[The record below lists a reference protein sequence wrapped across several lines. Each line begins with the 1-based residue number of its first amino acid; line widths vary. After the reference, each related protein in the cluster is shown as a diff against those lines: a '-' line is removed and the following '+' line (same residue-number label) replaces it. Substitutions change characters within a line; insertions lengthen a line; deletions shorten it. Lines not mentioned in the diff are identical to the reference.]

1 MSYNDDILSKQ
12 NLKISDIVKIS
23 RSHILSCRYKQQ
35 PYIYT
40 DDNGR
45 DLDHGKAV
53 LETEEQCCAYMA
65 AYGIMHYKKVLR
77 ALDDKEF
84 PFDMLSDGFEIF
96 DWGCGQGIGTL
107 AIIDIL
113 QKKGISDK
121 LHKITLEEPSDIA
134 RSRAILHIRQTLGN
148 ENVCIAET
156 AKYLPSDSA
165 ETGNCITEINVEQ
178 PCAIHVF
185 SNILDIGSVSL
196 KGVSRL
202 ITSSGQKHIVLC
214 IGPAKLEEARIKSFK
229 SYFLPNKIT
238 VFTDFNETNFG
249 KHSNNRPY
257 GCLINSFSY
266 SLANKQEIIH
276 QYKYFA
282 PIQYFASYSE
292 TTLDPTDNAFE
303 VLAPFDLTA
312 HKYLCPIY
320 AVISNL
326 ISRGCPTWASKKV
339 FDYIVTLP
347 DSQRQ
352 QNLRAVARI
361 QKTLIEALISKRL
374 NAEKAHWNI
383 LILEDD
389 SSVAELAVADFYE
402 LYHNLIAMTVEYDSL
417 ELPSYSV
424 HTKRD
429 ADTSRKYDIILD
441 VSILQYCDTTNVSFP
456 KFNALNDC
464 YFIIRSSKSIFS
476 NRTIYT
482 TQRIKY
488 KPLTYKDTHGNY
500 AIIEQTARHLRYF
513 LNLIFRKEDFRPGQL
528 PILSR
533 ALSLNNVIGLLP
545 TGGGKSLTYQLAAML
560 QPGVTIVV
568 DPLKSLMKDQVD
580 GLLRAGIDAVTFI
593 NSELSSREKAN
604 RAKQLTES
612 KIQIIFLSPERLSVY
627 GFRETLRSMRESDVY
642 FAYGVIDEVH
652 CVSEWGHDFRL
663 AYLHLG
669 RNLYNYALPKES
681 PGGEDNHIS
690 LFGLTATASFDV
702 LADVERELSGQRSYK
717 LDEEATVRFEN
728 TNRLELQYLVLP
740 IDGEKANSRF
750 DIGQIKEDA
759 ILETIQAATSKLVE
773 IQQAPNLKRIR
784 DRFIERENITDEN
797 KIADIQKCNLS
808 IDINNRWYESTQD
821 PSACIVFCPYASDN
835 VKVHLSPFSV
845 ATKLSSFGINH
856 ISTFKGGDNS
866 SCQDEFLSDKSNIM
880 VATKAFGMGIDK
892 PNVRLTIHTN
902 FPSSLESF
910 VQEAGRAGRD
920 RKTALATIMYCP
932 REFSTQDPRTSYQVY
947 HSADYQT
954 NLYFYKQNFLGKE
967 FEVYVMNLLMTN
979 IDVIISNEECKTP
992 NNIDADDTVTIKK
1005 ATRGITQF
1013 IKKYPAGTVLTY
1025 YIDYSSA
1032 GKDNILDRL
1041 NESLISCHLPVFETI
1056 KSDSLKIP
1064 HKGKY
1069 VNVYGKT
1076 SYKDA
1081 IQKAIYRMCV
1091 IGLIEDF
1098 TEDYVNH
1105 CFRITT
1111 RCQEDS
1117 VYLDNLRF
1125 YYRKYYSEE
1134 RANEIIQQVQE
1145 QAKSEGTILACLKNI
1160 TSFVYRNIA
1169 DKRARGISDIEQFC
1183 NQAVSSNKDWK
1194 DTNEDLKDFIYYYFN
1209 SKYAREGFTTYDSI
1223 AKSDIPYSLKD
1234 DTNIDLHSQAEIT
1247 DFALVKKYMR
1257 VVKPEIV
1264 NNDSQIDNVK
1274 HLHGAIRLIR
1284 RALPEMNPVLNLLNI
1299 FCILFLGQQDNELL
1313 EEELLHDYNEVVD
1326 LYTASNKTYLIRNF
1340 KNLLEESGAISE
1352 DSTDYFM
1359 KLNSL
1364 IQLRTHLKNIQ
1375 ELSNTYLL

>member
-1 MSYNDDILSKQ
+1 MSYKDDILSKQ
-12 NLKISDIVKIS
+12 HLTISDIVNIS
-23 RSHILSCRYKQQ
+23 RQHLLNNYNYTERPYRY
-35 PYIYT
+35 I
-40 DDNGR
+40 G
-45 DLDHGKAV
+45 LDHGKAV
-53 LETEEQCCAYMA
+53 LETEGQCCAYMA
-65 AYGIMHYKKVLR
+65 AYGIMHYKKALR
-77 ALDDKEF
+77 ALDDNEF
-84 PFDMLSDGFEIF
+84 PFELLYDGFEIY

-107 AIIDIL
+107 AIIDKL
-113 QKKGISDK
+113 RDKGLIDK
-121 LHKITLEEPSDIA
+121 LHKITLEEPSNIA
-134 RSRAILHIRQTLGN
+134 RGRAILHIRQMLRD
-148 ENVCIAET
+148 EDVCIKET
-156 AKYLPSDSA
+156 AKYLPSDNA
-165 ETGNCITEINVEQ
+165 DTGNCITEITVEH

-196 KGVSRL
+196 KGVSEL
-202 ITSSGQKHIVLC
+202 ITSSGREHIVLC
-214 IGPAKLEEARIKSFK
+214 IGPAKLEETRIKSFK
-229 SYFLPNKIT
+229 DYFLPTKIKI
-238 VFTDFNETNFG
+238 FTDFNETKFG
-249 KHSNNRPY
+249 KHNDSGNFY

-266 SLANKQEIIH
+266 SLGNEQEVTH
-276 QYKYFA
+276 NYKYFA
-282 PIQYFASYSE
+282 PVQFFASYSE
-292 TTLDPTDNAFE
+292 AASTLIDNAFE

-312 HKYLCPIY
+312 DKVLHPVY

-339 FDYIVTLP
+339 LDHIASLP
-347 DSQRQ
+347 DDQKET
-352 QNLRAVARI
+352 NLHAVARI

-374 NAEKAHWNI
+374 ITEKDHWDI

-402 LYHNLIAMTVEYDSL
+402 LYHNLIAITIEYDSL
-417 ELPSYSV
+417 KLPSYSV
-424 HTKRD
+424 YTKRN
-429 ADTSRKYDIILD
+429 ADTSRKYDIIFD
-441 VSILQYCDTTNVSFP
+441 VSIRQYCDTTNVSFS
-456 KFNALNDC
+456 KFNVLNDC
-464 YFIIRSSKSIFS
+464 YFIMRSSKSVFS
-476 NRTIYT
+476 NRAIYT

-488 KPLTYKDTHGNY
+488 KPLTHKDTHGNY
-500 AIIEQTARHLRYF
+500 AIIEQNARHLRYF

-580 GLLRAGIDAVTFI
+580 GLRRAGIDAVTFI

-612 KIQIIFLSPERLSVY
+612 KFQIIFLSPERLSVY

-681 PGGEDNHIS
+681 TKGEDNHIS

-702 LADVERELSGQRSYK
+702 LADVERELSGQRAYK
-717 LDEEATVRFEN
+717 FDEEVTVRFEN

-740 IDGEKANSRF
+740 IDGGKANSRF

-773 IQQAPNLKRIR
+773 IQQAANLKRIR

-835 VKVHLSPFSV
+835 VKVRLTPFSV

-866 SCQDEFLSDKSNIM
+866 SSQDEFLSGKSNIM

-920 RKTALATIMYCP
+920 GKAALATIMYCP
-932 REFSTQDPRTSYQVY
+932 RDFPELDPRTNSWVNN
-947 HSADYQT
+947 SADYLT
-954 NLYFYKQNFLGKE
+954 NRYFYKQNFLGEE
-967 FEVYVMNLLMTN
+967 FEVYVMKLLMTN
-979 IDVIISNEECKTP
+979 IDVIISNEECKTS
-992 NNIDADDTVTIKK
+992 NDLDADDTNAIKK
-1005 ATRGITQF
+1005 QIHGITHF
-1013 IKKYPAGTVLTY
+1013 IKKYPTGTVLTY
-1025 YIDYSSA
+1025 YIDYSPA

-1041 NESLISCHLPVFETI
+1041 NESLISCQLPVFETV
-1056 KSDSLKIP
+1056 KSNSLKLP
-1064 HKGKY
+1064 RGGKY

-1091 IGLIEDF
+1091 IGLIDDF
-1098 TEDYVNH
+1098 TEDYVNR

-1111 RCQEDS
+1111 KCQEDS
-1117 VYLDNLRF
+1117 IYLDNLRY

-1145 QAKSEGTILACLKNI
+1145 QAKSEGTILACLKNL

-1169 DKRARGISDIEQFC
+1169 DKRARGIRDMEQFC

-1209 SKYAREGFTTYDSI
+1209 SKYAREVFTTYDSN
-1223 AKSDIPYSLKD
+1223 AKLDVPYSLKD
-1234 DTNIDLHSQAEIT
+1234 DTNKDLHSQAEIT

-1257 VVKPEIV
+1257 IVKPEIV

-1313 EEELLHDYNEVVD
+1313 EEELLNDYNEVVN
-1326 LYTASNKTYLIRNF
+1326 LYTALNKTYLIRNF
-1340 KNLLEESGAISE
+1340 MNLLEECGAISE
-1352 DSTDYFM
+1352 DSTGYFM
-1359 KLNSL
+1359 KLNDL
-1364 IQLRTHLKNIQ
+1364 ILLRAHLKNIKT
-1375 ELSNTYLL
+1375 LSKNYLL

>member
-1 MSYNDDILSKQ
+1 MSYEDDILSKQ
-12 NLKISDIVKIS
+12 HLTISDIVNIS
-23 RSHILSCRYKQQ
+23 RQSLPNEYKER
-35 PYIYT
+35 PYCYI
-40 DDNGR
+40 DNTGR
-45 DLDHGKAV
+45 GLNHGKAV
-53 LETEEQCCAYMA
+53 LETKGQCCAYMA
-65 AYGIMHYKKVLR
+65 AYGISHYKRALR
-77 ALDDKEF
+77 ALDDNEF
-84 PFDMLSDGFEIF
+84 PFELLYDGFEIY
-96 DWGCGQGIGTL
+96 DWGCGQGIGTF
-107 AIIDIL
+107 AIIDKL
-113 QKKGISDK
+113 REKGLLDN

-134 RSRAILHIRQTLGN
+134 RGRAILHIRQMLRD
-148 ENVCIAET
+148 EDVCIEET
-156 AKYLPSDSA
+156 AKYLPSDNA
-165 ETGNCITEINVEQ
+165 ETGNCITKITVEQ

-196 KGVSRL
+196 KGVSKL
-202 ITSSGQKHIVLC
+202 ITSSGRKHIVLC
-214 IGPAKLEEARIKSFK
+214 IGPANLEEARIKSFK
-229 SYFLPNKIT
+229 NNFLPNKIT
-238 VFTDFNETNFG
+238 VFTDFNESNFG
-249 KHSNNRPY
+249 KYRDSNKPY

-266 SLANKQEIIH
+266 CLTNEQEVTH
-276 QYKYFA
+276 NYKYFA
-282 PIQYFASYSE
+282 PVQFFASYSE
-292 TTLDPTDNAFE
+292 AASTLIDNAFE
-303 VLAPFDLTA
+303 VFAPFDLTA
-312 HKYLCPIY
+312 DKTLHPVY

-339 FDYIVTLP
+339 LDHIASLP
-347 DSQRQ
+347 DGQKET
-352 QNLRAVARI
+352 NLHAVARI

-374 NAEKAHWNI
+374 ITEKAHWDI

-389 SSVAELAVADFYE
+389 SSVAELAIADFYE
-402 LYHNLIAMTVEYDSL
+402 LYHNLIAITVEYDNL
-417 ELPSYSV
+417 KLPSYSV
-424 HTKRD
+424 YTKRN
-429 ADTSRKYDIILD
+429 ADKSRKYDIILD
-441 VSILQYCDTTNVSFP
+441 VSIRQYCDTTDISFS
-456 KFNALNDC
+456 KYTAINDC
-464 YFIIRSSKSIFS
+464 YFIIRSSKNAFS
-476 NRTIYT
+476 DRTIYT

-488 KPLTYKDTHGNY
+488 KPFTRKDTHGNY
-500 AIIEQTARHLRYF
+500 AVIEQNARHLRYF
-513 LNLIFRKEDFRPGQL
+513 LNLIFRKDDFRPGQL

-533 ALSLNNVIGLLP
+533 ALGLNNVIGLLP

-560 QPGVTIVV
+560 QPGITIVV

-612 KIQIIFLSPERLSVY
+612 KFQIIFLSPERLSVY

-681 PGGEDNHIS
+681 EEENNHIS

-702 LADVERELSGQRSYK
+702 LADVERELSGQRAYK

-740 IDGEKANSRF
+740 IDGEKANSKF
-750 DIGQIKEDA
+750 GISQIKEGA

-784 DRFIERENITDEN
+784 DRFIERENITDNN
-797 KIADIQKCNLS
+797 KIAGIQKCNLS
-808 IDINNRWYESTQD
+808 IGINNRWYESTQD

-835 VKVHLSPFSV
+835 AHLSPFSV
-845 ATKLSSFGINH
+845 AAQLSSFGINH

-866 SCQDEFLSDKSNIM
+866 SSQDEFLSGKSNIM

-932 REFSTQDPRTSYQVY
+932 REFSTQDPRTNHPVY
-947 HSADYQT
+947 HSADYLT
-954 NLYFYKQNFLGKE
+954 DLYFYKQSFLGEE

-979 IDVIISNEECKTP
+979 IEVIISNEECKAP
-992 NNIDADDTVTIKK
+992 NNLEADDTSTIKK
-1005 ATRGITQF
+1005 PTRGITNF
-1013 IKKYPAGTVLTY
+1013 IKRYPAGTVLTY
-1025 YIDYSSA
+1025 YIDYSPI
-1032 GKDNILDRL
+1032 GKDNVLDKF
-1041 NESLISCHLPVFETI
+1041 NESLISRRLPVFSTV
-1056 KSDSLKIP
+1056 KSNSLMLP
-1064 HKGKY
+1064 NGGKY
-1069 VNVYGKT
+1069 INVYGKT
-1076 SYKDA
+1076 SYKEA

-1098 TEDYVNH
+1098 TEDYLNKS
-1105 CFRITT
+1105 FRITT

-1117 VYLDNLRF
+1117 AYLNNLRL
-1125 YYRKYYSEE
+1125 YYRKYFSEE
-1134 RANEIIQQVQE
+1134 RANEIIRQVQVRAE
-1145 QAKSEGTILACLKNI
+1145 SEGTISACLKNL
-1160 TSFVYRNIA
+1160 TAFVYRNIA
-1169 DKRARGISDIEQFC
+1169 DKRARGISDMEQFC
-1183 NQAVSSNKDWK
+1183 NQALSSNKDWK

-1209 SKYAREGFTTYDSI
+1209 SKYAREGFTTYDSK

-1234 DTNIDLHSQAEIT
+1234 DTNKDLHGQAEIT

-1257 VVKPEIV
+1257 IVKPEIV

-1284 RALPEMNPVLNLLNI
+1284 RSLPEANPVLNLLNI

-1313 EEELLHDYNEVVD
+1313 EEELLHDYNEVVI

-1340 KNLLEESGAISE
+1340 MKLLEESGAINE
-1352 DSTDYFM
+1352 NSTDYFI

-1375 ELSNTYLL
+1375 ELSKTYLL